1 MPQPLYMDDVD
12 EQRVAALY
20 QRHAPGLFTYLRLHL
35 RSREDAED
43 VLAEVFLRSF
53 ESASFHQLSE
63 QQQQLWLWRVA
74 RNKLAD
80 HYRVAARR
88 QTVDLDALAEEIYDD
103 EELSP
108 ERLAERGEDYLRL
121 SEALGELSPVQQ
133 QVLRLRL
140 VNGLRCVDIAKQLGK
155 SEGAIRTLFS
165 RTLNLLR
172 SIYTQQEGK
181 SYD

>member
-1 MPQPLYMDDVD
+1 MSQPLYMDDVD
-12 EQRVAALY
+12 EQRVASLY
-20 QRHAPGLFTYLRLHL
+20 QQHAPGIFTYLRLHL

-53 ESASFHQLSE
+53 ENASFRQLAE
-63 QQQQLWLWRVA
+63 PQQRLWLWRVA

-80 HYRVAARR
+80 YYRVAARR
-88 QTVDLDALAEEIYDD
+88 QTVDLAALAEEIYDD

-108 ERLAERGEDYLRL
+108 ERLAERGEEYLRL
-121 SEALGELSPVQQ
+121 SAALRELSPTQQ
-133 QVLRLRL
+133 QILRLRL
-140 VNGLRCVDIAKQLGK
+140 VNGLRCVDIAHQLNK
-155 SEGAIRTLFS
+155 SEGAIRTLIS